1 MTTEDE
7 IRRVL
12 HPEAYERPS
21 AAKPMPFDPVRP
33 VRPVGPG
40 QLPLGCDQQGRYP
53 QAAEPCTDL
62 DELGVKLPPQEPD
75 WLERA
80 EVLVVVIFFVVLI
93 GAMVAALWG
102 LA

>member
-12 HPEAYERPS
+12 HPEAHERPS
-21 AAKPMPFDPVRP
+21 AAKPMPFNP

-53 QAAEPCTDL
+53 QAADL
-62 DELGVKLPPQEPD
+62 DELGVQPPDEPD